1 MRFVLILQQSLDA
14 IRANAF
20 RAGVTIV
27 IIALGITAL
36 VVVRTSIEGIKAGMS
51 SSFSQLGAN
60 TFRVQNR
67 ASTVRFGR
75 RGRNAL
81 QDFPPITL
89 REAQEFQKKMRGLAP
104 VSISGSG
111 NTGKVA
117 YRQESTNPNIRT
129 LASDQY
135 YLTTSRQELAEGRS
149 LTEEDVE
156 LARNVVVLGHDVKQD
171 LFPYQSAVGKK
182 VNVGGNIAT
191 VVGVFEQMGT
201 TGLSSSDRSVLVPIT
216 TLRAKQQDIGSLTL
230 NVFVADPGQMDY
242 LMAEAQGTFRVVR
255 GLGVREP
262 DNFSLSK
269 SDAFVNQLIDQLG
282 VITISAQ
289 VIALIT
295 LLGASIALLNVMLV
309 SVTERTR
316 EIGVRKALGA
326 SARSIMLQFLWEAI
340 MICQVGAVLGIVFG
354 VFGGNV
360 ISNLLFDGVFVA
372 PWDWILVGL
381 VACFLVGVFSGYS
394 PARKAARVDPIV
406 ALRSM

>member
-1 MRFVLILQQSLDA
+1 MRLFLILQQAFDA
-14 IRANAF
+14 IRANAL

-60 TFRVQNR
+60 TFRLENR
-67 ASTVRFGR
+67 ASAVRFGR
-75 RGRNAL
+75 RGRAAM
-81 QDFPPITL
+81 QDFPPITY
-89 REAQEFQKKMRGLAP
+89 RQAVAFQKQMQGIAP

-111 NTGKVA
+111 GTVKVT
-117 YRQESTNPNIRT
+117 YQRESTNPNIRVV
-129 LASDQY
+129 ASDPY
-135 YLTTSRQELAEGRS
+135 YLATSRQELAAGRS
-149 LTEEDVE
+149 LTEEDLN
-156 LARNVVVLGHDVKQD
+156 LARNVVVVGHDVKQT
-171 LFPYQSAVGKK
+171 LFPYTRAIGKK

-191 VVGVFEQMGT
+191 VVGVFAQMG
-201 TGLSSSDRSVLVPIT
+201 SSGFTSTDRTVLMPLT
-216 TLRAKQQDIGSLTL
+216 TLRASQQSLGSLTL
-230 NVFVADPGQMDY
+230 NVFAAEAAEIDY
-242 LMAEAQGTFRVVR
+242 LMAEAQGQLRLVR
-255 GLGVREP
+255 GLTAREP

-269 SDAFVNQLIDQLG
+269 SDAFVNQLVDQLG

-326 SARSIMLQFLWEAI
+326 SRRSILQQFLWEAI
-340 MICQVGAVLGIVFG
+340 MICQVGAVLGILLG
-354 VFGGNV
+354 VFGGNLV
-360 ISNLLFDGVFVA
+360 SNLLFDGVFVA
-372 PWDWILVGL
+372 PWDWILIGL
-381 VACFLVGVFSGYS
+381 VACFLVGVLSGYS

-406 ALRSM
+406 ALRRE

>member
-1 MRFVLILQQSLDA
+1 MRFFITLQQSLDA

-67 ASTVRFGR
+67 ASNVQFGR
-75 RGRNAL
+75 RGRDAM

-89 REAQEFQKKMRGLAP
+89 REAQAFQERMANVAP

-111 NTGKVA
+111 STVKVA
-117 YRQESTNPNIRT
+117 YRQESTNPNIRII
-129 LASDQY
+129 ASDQF
-135 YLTTSRQELAEGRS
+135 YLTTSRQTLAAGRS
-149 LTEEDVE
+149 LTEEDVA
-156 LARNVVVLGHDVKQD
+156 LARNVVVLGHDVKAD
-171 LFPYQSAVGKK
+171 LFPYASAVGKK

-201 TGLSSSDRSVLVPIT
+201 TGLSSSDRSVLMPIT
-216 TLRAKQQDIGSLTL
+216 TLRAKQQDLGSLTL
-230 NVFVADPGQMDY
+230 NVFVAEPAQMDY
-242 LMAEAQGTFRVVR
+242 LMAEAQGIFRVVR
-255 GLGVREP
+255 GLSVREP

-269 SDAFVNQLIDQLG
+269 SDAFVNQLVDQLG

-316 EIGVRKALGA
+316 EIGVRKAMGA
-326 SARSIMLQFLWEAI
+326 SGRSIMQQFLWEAI
-340 MICQVGAVLGIVFG
+340 MICQVGAVLGILLG
-354 VFGGNV
+354 VVGGNL

-372 PWDWILVGL
+372 PWDWILIGL
-381 VACFLVGVFSGYS
+381 IACFLVGVFSGYA

-406 ALRSM
+406 ALRNV